1 MKSRYENWNY
11 GNAKHKKNRT
21 IVTFSVCDIFVEI
34 AGCDVD
40 NGVGIGYYK
49 TNKCFKTQN

>member
-1 MKSRYENWNY
+1 MVTLNI
-11 GNAKHKKNRT
+11 KNRT

>member
-1 MKSRYENWNY
+1 MKIEIILTLNI
-11 GNAKHKKNRT
+11 KKNKT

-49 TNKCFKTQN
+49 TNTCFKTQN